1 MFRRLLNAALRRGV
15 ETAVL
20 VTADTAAS
28 ATTKT
33 LIQSFEVS
41 LPTTVYVRASMSEV
55 TLRYKPGNRV
65 EVSANLRASFGW
77 ELVAEQ
83 DDAGVYIVAKRKPL
97 VGQLSSANFDLSVPP
112 GVNLM
117 FNLTPGTVRVMNL
130 NGKFNVAGTSLVAVP
145 AEPAFDP
152 NGVRAVRKL

>member
-15 ETAVL
+15 QTAVL

-28 ATTKT
+28 ATSKT
-33 LIQSFEVS
+33 FIQSFEVS
-41 LPTTVYVRASMSEV
+41 IPTTVYVRASMSEV

-83 DDAGVYIVAKRKPL
+83 DEAGIYIVAKRKPL

-117 FNLTPGTVRVMNL
+117 FNLTPGTVRVMNI

-145 AEPAFDP
+145 AEPAFDA
-152 NGVRAVRKL
+152 NGSHAGRK

>member
-33 LIQSFEVS
+33 FIQSFEVS

-83 DDAGVYIVAKRKPL
+83 DDAGIYIVAKRKPL

-112 GVNLM
+112 GANLM
-117 FNLTPGTVRVMNL
+117 FNLTPGTVRVMNI

-145 AEPAFDP
+145 AEPAIDA
-152 NGVRAVRKL
+152 NGVRAARK